1 MKNKV
6 LGTQLSKNTAIR
18 NNSNKAGS
26 GCEIVYIVT
35 SYDRNWVFLTKY
47 KWDPQNISTCGQLA
61 NPKDQF
67 YPSTLR
73 SVFSAINLLLTID
86 VYQKLQPLNSFRRVA
101 TIVFLRAE

>member
-35 SYDRNWVFLTKY
+35 SYDRN
-47 KWDPQNISTCGQLA
+47 
-61 NPKDQF
+61 
-67 YPSTLR
+67 
-73 SVFSAINLLLTID
+73 
-86 VYQKLQPLNSFRRVA
+86 
-101 TIVFLRAE
+101 